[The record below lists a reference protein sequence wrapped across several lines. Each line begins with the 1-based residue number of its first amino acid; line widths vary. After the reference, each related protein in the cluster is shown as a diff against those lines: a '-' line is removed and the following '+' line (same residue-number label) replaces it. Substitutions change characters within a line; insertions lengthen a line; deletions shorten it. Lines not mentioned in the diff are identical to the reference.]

1 MESIVNS
8 TRKQIISPFSAK
20 NMPSLLNI
28 AFVFLGGGLG
38 SVARFLLSVMV
49 VNRIGTA
56 FPFATLGINVLGSFL
71 IGVVVALSG
80 ERLSILTDHGRFFLA
95 VGVCGG
101 FTTFS
106 TFSLESFTM
115 LQSGRPLLA
124 LVYVFLSVSLCVI
137 GTASGLGLTYWWWK
151 RLGI

>member
-1 MESIVNS
+1 
-8 TRKQIISPFSAK
+8 
-20 NMPSLLNI
+20 MPSLLNI

-38 SVARFLLSVMV
+38 SVVRFLVSVAV
-49 VNRIGTA
+49 ANRFGA
-56 FPFATLGINVLGSFL
+56 MFPFATLGINVLGSFL

-80 ERLSILTDHGRFFLA
+80 ERLSVLSDHGRFFLA

-106 TFSLESFTM
+106 TFSLESLTI

-124 LVYVFLSVSLCVI
+124 LVYVVLSVFLCVI

-151 RLGI
+151 GFGR